1 MKASASLTNRQKARP
16 PAHTKLT
23 VLGSTG
29 SIGLNTLDIVRQFPQ
44 KFRIEAL
51 SCRNSIERL
60 VEQIKEFK
68 PRLVCVDTNE
78 QVRELRETF
87 GRGNSGPETVF
98 VWGAEG
104 LAQISSDP
112 EVDLVVA
119 GIVGAAGLGPTFS
132 AVEAGKTVA
141 VANKEPLVM
150 AGELFV
156 KTAKKTG
163 AKLLPT
169 DSEHNAIFQALH
181 DEPPERIARLIL
193 TASGGPFR
201 DLPLEEFEKITLAE
215 ALNHP
220 NWEMGRKISIDS
232 ATMMNKGLEIIEAHW
247 LFNTPVEK
255 IDVLMQ
261 RESIIHS
268 MVEFIDGSFLAQMG
282 LPDMRVPIAYCLSW
296 PERLPLKIPRMDP
309 VSLKKLHFEA
319 IDPNRFPCLSISVKA
334 AKQGGGSPAVL
345 NGANEEVVYA
355 FSNEEIRFV
364 DIAKTLASVMRK
376 LDETLQQTATDFAD
390 EIPNFLLNIKSL
402 EDAVQADQWGREQAR
417 KVLDIG
423 RKVR

>member
-1 MKASASLTNRQKARP
+1 
-16 PAHTKLT
+16 
-23 VLGSTG
+23 
-29 SIGLNTLDIVRQFPQ
+29 
-44 KFRIEAL
+44 
-51 SCRNSIERL
+51 
-60 VEQIKEFK
+60 
-68 PRLVCVDTNE
+68 
-78 QVRELRETF
+78 
-87 GRGNSGPETVF
+87 
-98 VWGAEG
+98 
-104 LAQISSDP
+104 
-112 EVDLVVA
+112 
-119 GIVGAAGLGPTFS
+119 
-132 AVEAGKTVA
+132 
-141 VANKEPLVM
+141 M